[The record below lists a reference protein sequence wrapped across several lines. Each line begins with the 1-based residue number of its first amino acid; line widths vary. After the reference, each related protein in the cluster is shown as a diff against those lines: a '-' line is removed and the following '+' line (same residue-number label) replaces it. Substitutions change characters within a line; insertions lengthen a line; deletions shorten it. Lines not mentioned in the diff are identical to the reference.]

1 MMLSRSDGQSL
12 GDKRGGRPP
21 EPPLGVRD
29 QTLIEGPQLLER
41 DLGDVMNHVQQSHAG
56 AVADRQIEG
65 PF

>member
-41 DLGDVMNHVQQSHAG
+41 DLGDVMNHVQ
-56 AVADRQIEG
+56 
-65 PF
+65 